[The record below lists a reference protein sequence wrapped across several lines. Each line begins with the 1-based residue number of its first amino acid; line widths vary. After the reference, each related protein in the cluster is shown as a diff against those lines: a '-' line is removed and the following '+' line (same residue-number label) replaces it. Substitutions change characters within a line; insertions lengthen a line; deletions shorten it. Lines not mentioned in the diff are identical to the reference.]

1 MGYPKVYRNEGG
13 TGTITFMAPGLASR
27 AVYINPFRVGDL
39 WWEEREM
46 SAGWVLLFGHEEAK
60 VTELD
65 TAIPITPPDECFAV
79 RNTGYGA
86 CEATIHRDK
95 NTMNVSI
102 PCGDEALTK
111 RERFAMEAMTAI
123 IAKKLYSAGLQNAS
137 EDEARRDNLR
147 KQSTASGA
155 VSYAD
160 ALIAELAK
168 ERK

>member
-1 MGYPKVYRNEGG
+1 
-13 TGTITFMAPGLASR
+13 
-27 AVYINPFRVGDL
+27 
-39 WWEEREM
+39 M
-46 SAGWVLLFGHEEAK
+46 SEAK
-60 VTELD
+60 SKLIASAYRLLNFHETYATSESSLVHDIRNLISGELTETMGPVD
-65 TAIPITPPDECFAV
+65 RDPPHHAPSETTTPITPPDECFAV

-111 RERFAMEAMTAI
+111 RERFAMEIMKSLTTTTHYHYI
-123 IAKKLYSAGLQNAS
+123 MDVDCGMSG
-137 EDEARRDNLR
+137 
-147 KQSTASGA
+147 TASDA
-155 VSYAD
+155 VRYAD

>member
-1 MGYPKVYRNEGG
+1 
-13 TGTITFMAPGLASR
+13 
-27 AVYINPFRVGDL
+27 
-39 WWEEREM
+39 M
-46 SAGWVLLFGHEEAK
+46 SEAK
-60 VTELD
+60 SKLIASAYRLLNFHETYATSESSLVHDIRNLISGELTETMGPVD
-65 TAIPITPPDECFAV
+65 RDPPHHAPSETTTPITPPDECFAV

-111 RERFAMEAMTAI
+111 RERFAMEFAKEI
-123 IAKKLYSAGLQNAS
+123 IAKCPYMRSDDLGHEAVQN
-137 EDEARRDNLR
+137 ERECIML
-147 KQSTASGA
+147 GA
-155 VSYAD
+155 AMAAD

>member
-1 MGYPKVYRNEGG
+1 
-13 TGTITFMAPGLASR
+13 
-27 AVYINPFRVGDL
+27 
-39 WWEEREM
+39 M
-46 SAGWVLLFGHEEAK
+46 SEAK
-60 VTELD
+60 FNLIASVRRLLDFHNSYTTSESSLVHDIRNLISGELTETMGPVD
-65 TAIPITPPDECFAV
+65 RDPPHHAPSETTTPITPPDECFAV

-111 RERFAMEAMTAI
+111 RERFAMEIMKSLTTTTHYI
-123 IAKKLYSAGLQNAS
+123 MDVDCGMSG
-137 EDEARRDNLR
+137 
-147 KQSTASGA
+147 TASDA
-155 VSYAD
+155 VLYAD

>member
-1 MGYPKVYRNEGG
+1 
-13 TGTITFMAPGLASR
+13 
-27 AVYINPFRVGDL
+27 
-39 WWEEREM
+39 M
-46 SAGWVLLFGHEEAK
+46 SEAK
-60 VTELD
+60 SKLIASAYRLLIFHETYATSESSLIHDIRNLISGELTETMGPVD
-65 TAIPITPPDECFAV
+65 RDPPHHAPSETAAPITPPDECFAV

-111 RERFAMEAMTAI
+111 RERFAMEFMSDLI
-123 IAKKLYSAGLQNAS
+123 RKSPYSPGTTSGTRQDQLDSKERQ
-137 EDEARRDNLR
+137 RLR
-147 KQSTASGA
+147 ASGA

-168 ERK
+168 ERT

>member
-1 MGYPKVYRNEGG
+1 
-13 TGTITFMAPGLASR
+13 
-27 AVYINPFRVGDL
+27 
-39 WWEEREM
+39 M
-46 SAGWVLLFGHEEAK
+46 SEAK
-60 VTELD
+60 FNLIASVRRLLDFHNSYTTSESSLVHDIRNLISGELTETMGPVD
-65 TAIPITPPDECFAV
+65 RHPPHHAPSETTTPITPPDECFAV

-111 RERFAMEAMTAI
+111 RERFAMEFVSAMMI
-123 IAKKLYSAGLQNAS
+123 GSPHSLGI
-137 EDEARRDNLR
+137 
-147 KQSTASGA
+147 ASGA
-155 VSYAD
+155 VLYAD